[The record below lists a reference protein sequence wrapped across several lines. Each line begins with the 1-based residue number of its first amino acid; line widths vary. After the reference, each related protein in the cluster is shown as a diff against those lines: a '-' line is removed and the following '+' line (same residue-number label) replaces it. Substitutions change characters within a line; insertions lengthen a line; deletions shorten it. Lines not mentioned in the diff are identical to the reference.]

1 MHYLEGDMPGMWDKL
16 SAFFNRLV
24 GDDEGDIPGEDNEF
38 TTKKKPEYT
47 EEKRSTKK
55 TPPSDMHIN
64 TTKGMYSVNLITKI
78 EYPKT
83 AKEAVDL
90 MKKNVIVVF
99 NFEEADHEASQK
111 TIDFI
116 GGAAYSLS
124 GTVQLV
130 SEYVVM
136 LVPKEIPITPEQKK
150 QFEDNSFHPTN

>member
-1 MHYLEGDMPGMWDKL
+1 MPGIWDKM
-16 SAFFNRLV
+16 STFFNRLV
-24 GDDEGDIPGEDNEF
+24 GDDEGDVNEIEEEI
-38 TTKKKPEYT
+38 TPKRKPELP
-47 EEKRSTKK
+47 EEKRILKK
-55 TPPSDMHIN
+55 TSQTDMHIN
-64 TTKGMYSVNLITKI
+64 TVKGQYSVNLITKI

-83 AKEAVDL
+83 AKEAVDM
-90 MKKNVIVVF
+90 MKRNVIVVF
-99 NFEEADHEASQK
+99 NFEEADHDASQK

-150 QFEDNSFHPTN
+150 QIENNNFIPSNL